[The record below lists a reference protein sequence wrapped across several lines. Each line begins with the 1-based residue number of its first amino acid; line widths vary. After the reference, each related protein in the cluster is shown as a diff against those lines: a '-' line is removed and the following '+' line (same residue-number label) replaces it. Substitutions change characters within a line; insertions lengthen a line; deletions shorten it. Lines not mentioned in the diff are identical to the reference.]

1 MTGVQALG
9 VVAAYLIGGIP
20 FGLLAG
26 LSRGVDVRKHGSG
39 NIGATNVIRVVGL
52 KLGLLVFVL
61 DTLKGLAG
69 VLIARALGMEGWML
83 PTVGLIAV
91 MGHSFSPYLAFK
103 GGKGV
108 ATSLGV
114 IIGVQPLAAAICF
127 GTWFLVTA
135 LTRYVSLGSILGV
148 LPGPVL
154 VYFLAASHN
163 AEMALAMTPLT
174 LLIIGRHNEN
184 IERLLNGTENRFGRS
199 RSTDD
204 ADEPES
210 DNG

>member
-69 VLIARALGMEGWML
+69 VLIGRALGMEGWML

-108 ATSLGV
+108 S
-114 IIGVQPLAAAICF
+114 
-127 GTWFLVTA
+127 TA
-135 LTRYVSLGSILGV
+135 LRV
-148 LPGPVL
+148 LI
-154 VYFLAASHN
+154 AN
-163 AEMALAMTPLT
+163 
-174 LLIIGRHNEN
+174 
-184 IERLLNGTENRFGRS
+184 
-199 RSTDD
+199 
-204 ADEPES
+204 
-210 DNG
+210 